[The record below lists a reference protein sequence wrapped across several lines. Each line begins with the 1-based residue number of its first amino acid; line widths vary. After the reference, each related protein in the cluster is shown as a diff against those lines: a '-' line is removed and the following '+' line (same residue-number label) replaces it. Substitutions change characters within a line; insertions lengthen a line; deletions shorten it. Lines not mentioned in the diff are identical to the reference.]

1 MSTATAKKINS
12 TNTNGS
18 KKLYSY
24 GSNVLVT
31 PGIGIITPVIIDN
44 TYTIPANTFSVGDS
58 FRISIGFLGSVNASN
73 VNQTKL
79 KIGSVDLLDMLFNT
93 GAGGGGGGLN
103 IIINGYIETITS
115 SFVSINVQQVVG
127 GGAFTPSGVGT
138 TPTIITYTLPINIAN
153 NVELSITNPTGN
165 GGAGSSFP
173 VFTIE
178 KI

>member
-18 KKLYSY
+18 KRLYSY

-79 KIGSVDLLDMLFNT
+79 KIGSVNLLDMEFNT
-93 GAGGGGGGLN
+93 GGGGAGGLN

-127 GGAFTPSGVGT
+127 SGVFTPSGVGT
-138 TPTIITYTLPINIAN
+138 TPAIITYTLPINIAN
-153 NVELSITNPTGN
+153 NIELSITNPTGN
-165 GGAGSSFP
+165 GGASSSFP

>member
-1 MSTATAKKINS
+1 MPTATAKKINS

-79 KIGSVDLLDMLFNT
+79 KIGSVNLLDMEFNT
-93 GAGGGGGGLN
+93 GGGGSGGLN

-127 GGAFTPSGVGT
+127 SGVFTPSGVGT

-153 NVELSITNPTGN
+153 NVELSITNPIGN